1 MEFIKGGQSETLV
14 DKFSNASRV
23 PIPRLV
29 LVAPKIPEEVRV
41 IHISS
46 HPGIFVLFSRVSSK
60 TGTSPFKDLHTSRS
74 NHELIATRAE
84 NVQGRVCLVVKPYR
98 KPSVAMAGQPKN
110 RLPATIDMKRNRMI
124 TGHPQE

>member
-1 MEFIKGGQSETLV
+1 MDNFC
-14 DKFSNASRV
+14 NANRV
-23 PIPRLV
+23 PIPTLV

-60 TGTSPFKDLHTSRS
+60 TCTSPFKDLHTSRS
-74 NHELIATRAE
+74 NHELTATRAE

-98 KPSVAMAGQPKN
+98 KPSVGMAGQPKN
-110 RLPATIDMKRNRMI
+110 RVPETIEMKRNRMI
-124 TGHPQE
+124 MGHPQE